1 MNRFENIYFI
11 GIGGIGMSSLARYF
25 KHEGKNVAGYD
36 RTETQ
41 LTKNLVSEGIDVKYD
56 DNVDTIAEKYLNKD
70 NTLVVYT
77 PAIPA
82 SHSELNYFKNEGF
95 ELVKRAKVLGLLSQ
109 GKYLMAVSGTHGKT
123 STTTMLAWFNKYAAD
138 DRNGV
143 IGGGSAFL
151 GGISKNM
158 DSNMILGAGKRL
170 AVEADEFDR
179 SFLQL
184 NPDVALVSSV
194 DADHLDIYGTH
205 EEMKR
210 TFTQFVSQI
219 KAGGALVYR
228 KGIDLTITN
237 KNISCYSYS
246 LDDVTS
252 DFYAR
257 NISVDTLG
265 CYSFDIVT
273 PDVVI
278 EGCKLGLPGL
288 INVENC
294 VGAVSLIWI
303 AGFDEAMLKKAM
315 LEYAGVKRRMDFYI
329 NTEDLVYIDDYAH
342 HPRELNATISSVRRM
357 FEGRKITAIFQPHL
371 FTRTRDFAEGF
382 SEVLST
388 VDSVILLPIY
398 PAREEPIEGVNSE
411 MILEKITIEDKKIVD
426 KKNVLEVLENYD
438 LDILITFG
446 AGDIYTLCNPIFMK
460 YKS

>member
-1 MNRFENIYFI
+1 MNKFENIYFI
-11 GIGGIGMSSLARYF
+11 GIGGIGMSSIARYF

-41 LTKNLVSEGIDVKYD
+41 LTKSLVSEGIEVKYD
-56 DNVDTIAEKYLNKD
+56 DSIATIDKKYLNKE
-70 NTLVVYT
+70 NTLVIYT
-77 PAIPA
+77 PAIPT
-82 SHSELNYFKNEGF
+82 SHTELNFFKNEGF
-95 ELVKRAKVLGLLSQ
+95 DLVKRAKVLGMLSK
-109 GKYLMAVSGTHGKT
+109 GKYLMTVSGTHGKT

-138 DRNGV
+138 DKNGS

-158 DSNMILGAGKRL
+158 NSNMILGAGQRL

-184 NPDVALVSSV
+184 NPDVTLVSSV

-219 KAGGALVYR
+219 KPGGSLVYR
-228 KGIDLTITN
+228 KGIDLTVTN
-237 KNISCYSYS
+237 TEISCYTYA
-246 LDDVTS
+246 LDDTCA
-252 DFYAR
+252 DFYAK
-257 NISVDTLG
+257 NISVDNCG

-273 PDVVI
+273 PNQTI

-294 VGAVSLIWI
+294 VGAVALIWI

-315 LEYAGVKRRMDFYI
+315 LEYSGVKRRMDFYI
-329 NTEDLVYIDDYAH
+329 NTPNLVYIDDYAH
-342 HPRELNATISSVRRM
+342 HPRELNATISSVRKM

-382 SEVLST
+382 SKVLST
-388 VDSVILLPIY
+388 VDSIILLPIY
-398 PAREEPIEGVNSE
+398 PAREEPIEGVTSE
-411 MILEKITIEDKKIVD
+411 MLLENITLEDKQIVA
-426 KKNVLEVLENYD
+426 KKDVLEVLETKN

-446 AGDIYTLCNPIFMK
+446 AGDIDTLCSEIYKK
-460 YKS
+460 YN

>member
-25 KHEGKNVAGYD
+25 KHEGKSVAGYD

-41 LTKNLVSEGIDVKYD
+41 LTKKLVDEGIEVKYD
-56 DNVDTIAEKYLNKD
+56 DNIETIGTQYLNKE

-82 SHSELNYFKNEGF
+82 AHKELNFFRNEGF
-95 ELVKRAKVLGLLSQ
+95 ELVKRAKVLGLLSK

-123 STTTMLAWFNKYAAD
+123 STTTMLAWFNKYAAKD
-138 DRNGV
+138 SEGV

-158 DSNMILGAGKRL
+158 NSNMILGSGSRL

-184 NPDVALVSSV
+184 NPDVTLVSSV

-219 KAGGALVYR
+219 KPGGALVYR
-228 KGIDLTITN
+228 KGIDLTVTN
-237 KNISCYSYS
+237 EAISCYTYA
-246 LDDVTS
+246 LDDEKA
-252 DFYAR
+252 DFYAQ
-257 NISVDTLG
+257 NICVDECG
-265 CYSFDIVT
+265 CYSFNIVT
-273 PDVVI
+273 PNGVI

-315 LEYAGVKRRMDFYI
+315 LEYSGVKRRMDFYI
-329 NTEDLVYIDDYAH
+329 NRPDFIYIDDYAH
-342 HPRELNATISSVRRM
+342 HPSELNATISSIRKM

-371 FTRTRDFAEGF
+371 FTRTRDFADGF

-411 MILEKITIEDKKIVD
+411 MIFREITLEDKKIVN
-426 KKNVLEVLENYD
+426 KKDVIDELQNRE
-438 LDILITFG
+438 LDILVTFG
-446 AGDIYTLCNPIFMK
+446 AGDIGTLCSDIFKK
-460 YKS
+460 YSN